1 MQQLAS
7 LWRERPHLLCAGI
20 ISVTIALR
28 LWFIAS
34 GQLDLVQDEAQ
45 YWDWS
50 RRLQLSYYSKG
61 PLIAWVIAFFTGIFG
76 NTELGVRF
84 GAVVGSL
91 LAQLLLYYGLAH
103 LMQRPRLAALTL
115 FIANTTP
122 LFMASGI
129 LMTTDNPLLV
139 CWLAAFFCLH
149 ATVTKP
155 GALWPWLGL
164 SLAMA
169 LGILAKYTMLA
180 MAGIALLHAFG
191 LHRQGLLPQGHLRR
205 LFGALGVGIAA
216 GFAPIVIWNAQN
228 DWVSFRH
235 VGRLAGVAPAA
246 SEHPPLIRFDRF
258 PEYFGS
264 QLGLILPWW
273 LGFMLVGAWHAL
285 KKGWLAPKA
294 DAAADPDSLRQNIL
308 FSSGFWPLWGFFLLW
323 SFHTRIYA
331 NWSAMSYAAGLILA
345 GACLESV
352 LEKRWQERHGAKA
365 PADSRDAST
374 AFSLARRLAPAW
386 VVLSMVLFIGIHA
399 QQPLSRFLPDAYNPA
414 ARLKGWSDLGR
425 QLERIRLSMPR
436 PDKVFFFSDAYDVTA
451 AIAFYIPGQP
461 VTYCAD
467 FGRRLSQYDIWP
479 GPEDKKGWDAVFVK
493 RVAFKQPDTLLS
505 AMFQRLGQPYAY
517 ESTHLGKPARTFGTL
532 VLQGFTGDWPHLS
545 KGIY

>member
-7 LWRERPHLLCAGI
+7 LWRERPHFLCALI
-20 ISVTIALR
+20 IGATVAVR
-28 LWFIAS
+28 LWFVAS

-61 PLIAWVIAFFTGIFG
+61 PLIAWIIAFFTGIFG
-76 NTELGVRF
+76 HTELGVRF

-91 LAQLLLYYGLAH
+91 LAQLLLYYGLAR
-103 LMQRPRLAALTL
+103 LMRRPRLAVLTL

-149 ATVTKP
+149 AAVTRP

-164 SLAMA
+164 SLSMA

-191 LHRQGLLPQGHLRR
+191 LHRHGLLPPGHMRR
-205 LFGALGVGIAA
+205 LLLALGAGILA

-246 SEHPPLIRFDRF
+246 MENPPLIRFDRF
-258 PEYFGS
+258 PEYLGS

-273 LGFMLVGAWHAL
+273 LGFMLVGAWRAL
-285 KKGWLAPKA
+285 QKAWLVPKTAVA
-294 DAAADPDSLRQNIL
+294 DDPERLRQNIL
-308 FSSGFWPLWGFFLLW
+308 FSTGFWPLWGFFLLW

-345 GACLESV
+345 GACLEALFEQRSQ
-352 LEKRWQERHGAKA
+352 KADAAA
-365 PADSRDAST
+365 PAGAALKPT
-374 AFSLARRLAPAW
+374 LARRLAPVW
-386 VVLSMVLFIGIHA
+386 VGLSFVLVVGIHA

-414 ARLKGWSDLGR
+414 ARLKGWNDLG
-425 QLERIRLSMPR
+425 QHLERIRLSMPH

-493 RVAFKQPDTLLS
+493 RVPFKRPDTLLS
-505 AMFQRLGQPYAY
+505 AMFQRLGQPHAY
-517 ESTHLGKPARTFGTL
+517 ESTHLGHPARKFGTL
-532 VLQGFTGDWPHLS
+532 VLQGYTGDWPHLS